1 MSATDEELRN
11 ADSLGVDHVTYAL
24 FDFSLSFLI
33 YLVITFLVHL
43 YSNSGR
49 NALQKANNGEEIFDS
64 ARAEEHGYAKV
75 PAEQGEQRGE
85 DDDSHEDGPEA
96 YEMADRDS
104 SGESDAVKIGGE
116 DEVDWMG
123 RRAPVSLQLS

>member
-1 MSATDEELRN
+1 MSATDEEMRN

-49 NALQKANNGEEIFDS
+49 NALQKENNGEEIFDS
-64 ARAEEHGYAKV
+64 ERAEEQGYAKV
-75 PAEQGEQRGE
+75 STEQREQRG
-85 DDDSHEDGPEA
+85 DDDLDGDGPEA

-104 SGESDAVKIGGE
+104 SGESEAVRIGGE

-123 RRAPVSLQLS
+123 RKGPIGL

>member
-11 ADSLGVDHVTYAL
+11 ADSLGIDHVSYAL

-49 NALQKANNGEEIFDS
+49 NALQKADNGEEIFDS

-75 PAEQGEQRGE
+75 PAGEQRGG
-85 DDDSHEDGPEA
+85 DDDLHEDGPEA

-104 SGESDAVKIGGE
+104 SGESDAVKIEGE

-123 RRAPVSLQLS
+123 RRGPVSL